1 MLPFLLL
8 RREALL
14 LLTIFFTTSA
24 VAQTGPVLF
33 AAHPE
38 AQSAMDINEPLYNG
52 KEHVYY
58 HPSILGIPYYL
69 TAEWQPGTLVF
80 NNVPYKDAFLKYDL
94 VADELVLRH
103 VNGLLSIVLFTPRV
117 QQFTLGDRMFVN
129 MTADRDGK
137 LKAGFYE
144 LLASGKLSLYAKR
157 SKWIEEKTLS
167 ISIERKFL
175 TRDNFYVYKV
185 GQYYQVKNPK
195 ALFNLLG
202 DRKSEVKAWFK
213 DSHIRFKDDPG
224 VAFTKIVEHYNQTNR

>member
-14 LLTIFFTTSA
+14 LLTFFLATSV
-24 VAQTGPVLF
+24 VAQTDPVLF

-58 HPSILGIPYYL
+58 HPSILGIAYYV
-69 TAEWQPGTLVF
+69 TADWQPGTLVF
-80 NNVPYKDAFLKYDL
+80 NNVPYKDVFLKYDL

-103 VNGLLSIVLFTPRV
+103 VNGMLSLVLFTPRI

-129 MTADRDGK
+129 MASDKEGK
-137 LKAGFYE
+137 LKPGIYE
-144 LLASGKLSLYAKR
+144 LLATGKLSLYAKR

-167 ISIERKFL
+167 TSIERKFI
-175 TRDNFYVYKV
+175 TRDNFFLFKD
-185 GQYYQVKNPK
+185 GQYLTIKNPK
-195 ALFNLLG
+195 SLFSLLG
-202 DRKSEVKAWFK
+202 DQKSTAKAWFK
-213 DSHIRFKDDPG
+213 ESHIRFKDDPG
-224 VAFTKIVEHYNQTNR
+224 AAFTKIVEHYNQTNR